1 MDKER
6 EIQAKLVEIVLELPR
21 LFRDVNTY
29 MKITN
34 PHISDNWYESF
45 TKRCE
50 ELKQLAG
57 K

>member
-21 LFRDVNTY
+21 LFRDVNDY

-34 PHISDNWYESF
+34 PHISDHWYERF
-45 TKRCE
+45 TARCA
-50 ELKQLAG
+50 ELKRLAS

>member
-21 LFRDVNTY
+21 LFRDVNDY

-34 PHISDNWYESF
+34 PDISDHWYERF
-45 TKRCE
+45 TVA
-50 ELKQLAG
+50 QN
-57 K
+57 